1 VQADSLS
8 QAADELYGLLPAE
21 FTAARDERAREAK
34 AAGDGD
40 AAAQIKKLAKPT
52 VSAWLVNQLIRNTAA
67 QMGELFELGQ
77 ALHEA
82 QRELDGDRMRE
93 LSAQRRQVIGALVP
107 EAARIAAQAS
117 QPASAAV
124 LSEVRATLEAA
135 LADPAA
141 VEAVRS
147 GRLTKGLAYAGLGEI
162 DPGAVAVARP
172 SGTSGSSRANP
183 AGQQRAASRAA
194 DAAQRAQEAVS
205 AAQADV
211 ATAEATVD
219 EAEQRIAAL
228 ADQRQFVRRR
238 IERLEQEQR
247 EAQAEDGRLGRES
260 RQARSQLDAA
270 AKKLATARRRLD
282 AAVSRAQS
290 G

>member
-8 QAADELYGLLPAE
+8 QAADELYGLPPAD
-21 FTAARDERAREAK
+21 FTGARDTRAREAK

-52 VSAWLVNQLIRNTAA
+52 VSAWLVNQLMRDAA
-67 QMGELFELGQ
+67 DQMRQLFDLGQ
-77 ALHEA
+77 ALQDA

-107 EAARIAAQAS
+107 EATRIATQAG

-124 LSEVRATLEAA
+124 LTEVRATLEAT

-147 GRLTKGLAYAGLGEI
+147 GRLTKGLAYAGLGEVG
-162 DPGAVAVARP
+162 PGAVAAARP
-172 SGTSGSSRANP
+172 RGQSGSGRGKP
-183 AGQQRAASRAA
+183 AGRESAVPAAA
-194 DAAQRAQEAVS
+194 DAVERAQQAVN
-205 AAQADV
+205 AAQADA
-211 ATAEATVD
+211 ATAEAAVG
-219 EAEQRIAAL
+219 ESEQRL
-228 ADQRQFVRRR
+228 ATVAEQRQFVRRR
-238 IERLEQEQR
+238 IERLEQELR
-247 EAQAEDGRLGRES
+247 EAQAEDGRLGRDS

-270 AKKLATARRRLD
+270 VKKRTVAQRRLA
-282 AAVSRAQS
+282 AAVNRMPP

>member
-8 QAADELYGLLPAE
+8 EAADELYSLLPAD
-21 FTAARDERAREAK
+21 FTGARDTRARAAK

-40 AAAQIKKLAKPT
+40 AAEQIKKLAKPT
-52 VSAWLVNQLIRNTAA
+52 VSAWLVNQLMRDAA
-67 QMGELFELGQ
+67 DQMRQLFDLGQ
-77 ALHEA
+77 ALQDA

-107 EAARIAAQAS
+107 EATRIATQAG

-124 LSEVRATLEAA
+124 FTEVRATLEAT

-147 GRLTKGLAYAGLGEI
+147 GRLTKGLAYAGLGEVG
-162 DPGAVAVARP
+162 PGAVAAARP
-172 SGTSGSSRANP
+172 RGQSGSGRGKPTGRGAAGP
-183 AGQQRAASRAA
+183 AGA
-194 DAAQRAQEAVS
+194 DAVERAQEAVN
-205 AAQADV
+205 AAQAD
-211 ATAEATVD
+211 AASAEAAVG
-219 EAEQRIAAL
+219 EAEQRL
-228 ADQRQFVRRR
+228 ATVAEQRQFVRRR
-238 IERLEQEQR
+238 IERLEQELR
-247 EAQAEDGRLGRES
+247 EAQAEDGRLGRDS

-270 AKKLATARRRLD
+270 VKKRTVAQRRLA
-282 AAVSRAQS
+282 AAVNRMPP

>member
-8 QAADELYGLLPAE
+8 QAVDELYGLPPGQ
-21 FTAARDERAREAK
+21 FTAARDARARDAK
-34 AAGDGD
+34 AAGDGA

-52 VSAWLVNQLIRNTAA
+52 ASAWLVNQLVREAADQIR
-67 QMGELFELGQ
+67 QLFDLGQ
-77 ALHEA
+77 ALQDA
-82 QRELDGDRMRE
+82 QRELDGNRLRE
-93 LSAQRRQVIGALVP
+93 LSAQRRQVIGALLP
-107 EAARIAAQAS
+107 AATRIAAQAG
-117 QPASAAV
+117 QPASATV
-124 LSEVRATLEAA
+124 LTEVRATLEAA

-147 GRLTKGLAYAGLGEI
+147 GRLTKGLAYAGLGQV
-162 DPGAVAVARP
+162 DPDAVARP
-172 SGTSGSSRANP
+172 GGQSSSGPGKP
-183 AGQQRAASRAA
+183 AGQKRAAPRAA
-194 DAAQRAQEAVS
+194 DAAERAQQAVG

-211 ATAEATVD
+211 ATAEAALD
-219 EAEQRIAAL
+219 EAEQRVAAL
-228 ADQRQFVRRR
+228 AEQRQFVQRR

-247 EAQAEDGRLGRES
+247 EAQSEDGRLGRES